1 MNLRF
6 FTNAPFFLAG
16 VSLLAGIL
24 TYAVLT
30 RSYPFGG
37 DPETIIALF
46 VVDLTLLLALTVV
59 ILRRVVKLWV
69 AAKSGRAGSKLHAR
83 FVTIFSLLAIIP
95 SVLMATFLSFFFF
108 FAMQSWFD
116 DKVKSAVT
124 ESVSVAEAYLKEHQQ
139 NIRSDVLL
147 MARDI
152 NAIGISRYYDPSV
165 FQDHLYN
172 LALIHNV
179 NEALIFDR
187 AGTIIARFGLTFSIH
202 LDQFTNTD
210 FERAAKGDIILK
222 SDQIDKSGKSSKG
235 DIIRAL
241 IKLDNLADSYLL
253 IGRYVDGQVLQHI
266 ENTKQASDAYSQL
279 DSNRGDLEQTGIALY
294 LLVSLLLLLTAIWA
308 GLYFANRLVKPI
320 GRLID
325 AAEKVGTGK
334 FDIRLTDLD
343 PKSEF
348 GTLTR
353 TFNSMTTQLETQRS
367 ELLEINDALNLK
379 SIFMETVLAGVASGV
394 IGLDQKFMIE
404 LINESGLALI
414 GMTKDEIL
422 KKDVTKILPIL
433 SDEIAHLKTHK
444 IHDIEG
450 QLKYT
455 DPEGITKVFLYRI
468 AAEIQNGKATGYV
481 LTFHDITDLISAQ
494 RKAAW
499 SEVAKR
505 IAHEIKNPL
514 TPIQLSAERLLT
526 KYKKQITEDAETF
539 ASCVETIVRQVE
551 QIGRMVDEFSAFARM
566 PGPRFQ
572 QVPFIRLCNQAV
584 VLQETAHP
592 DIVFKF
598 HTQLN
603 EFADRPEGVIIQCDP
618 GQIDQ
623 VLKNILQNAI
633 EAIDMKKESL
643 TTDAQRKKYIGRID
657 CKFEHQGKTI
667 SFSVQDNG
675 IGMQNYTSEQL
686 TEPYVTTKKTGTG
699 LGLAIAKKIIEDHS
713 GQIKIIPVQSG
724 VRAEITLPF
733 ESGRT

>member
-1 MNLRF
+1 MNLRL

-16 VSLLAGIL
+16 ISLLAGIL

-59 ILRRVVKLWV
+59 ILRRVVKLWI
-69 AAKSGRAGSKLHAR
+69 AGKSRKAGSKLHAR

-95 SVLMATFLSFFFF
+95 SVLMATFSSFFFF
-108 FAMQSWFD
+108 FALQSWFD
-116 DKVKSAVT
+116 DKVKMAVT

-152 NAIGISRYYDPSV
+152 NSIGISRYYDPTV

-172 LALIHNV
+172 LAFIHSV

-187 AGTIIARFGLTFSIH
+187 AGNIVARFGLTFSIH

-210 FERAAKGDIILK
+210 FERAAQGDIILK

-241 IKLDNLADSYLL
+241 IKLDNLPDSYLL

-266 ENTKQASDAYSQL
+266 ENTKQASDAYTQL
-279 DSNRGDLEQTGIALY
+279 DSTRTNLEQTGIALY
-294 LLVSLLLLLTAIWA
+294 LVVSLLLLLTAIWA

-325 AAEKVGTGK
+325 AAEKVGEGK
-334 FDIRLTDLD
+334 FDIQLSDPD

-353 TFNSMTTQLETQRS
+353 TFNSMTTQLENQRS
-367 ELLEINDALNLK
+367 ELLKTNDVLNLK

-394 IGLDQKFMIE
+394 IGLDQKFTIE
-404 LINESGLALI
+404 LINESGLTLLGI
-414 GMTKDEIL
+414 PKDEIL
-422 KKDVTKILPIL
+422 KKNVTKILPIL
-433 SDEIAHLKTHK
+433 SDEIAHLKTHT
-444 IHDIEG
+444 IHDLEG

-468 AAEIQNGKATGYV
+468 AAEIQNEKATGYV

-526 KYKKQITEDAETF
+526 KYKKQITDDAETF

-572 QVPFIRLCNQAV
+572 QVPFIKLCNQAV

-592 DIVFKF
+592 NIVFKF

-603 EFADRPEGVIIQCDP
+603 DFADRPEGVILQCDP

-633 EAIDMKKESL
+633 EAIEMKKESL
-643 TTDAQRKKYIGRID
+643 TSEAQRKKYIGRID
-657 CKFEHQGKTI
+657 CKFEHSGKTI

-699 LGLAIAKKIIEDHS
+699 LGLAIAKKIIEDHA

-724 VRAEITLPF
+724 VRAEIILPF
-733 ESGRT
+733 DAKHS